1 MNKSDFLALKEL
13 FEQYQACQ
21 QALEK
26 LNGARRTLDSERM
39 TSAGMFSV
47 QIGAFR
53 TQVGMSAEAR
63 TEAFRKLVF
72 DIIDQLTTYYQEQL
86 VALDQQIAER

>member
-26 LNGARRTLDSERM
+26 LNGARRILDSERM
-39 TSAGMFSV
+39 TSASMFGV
-47 QIGAFR
+47 QIGTFR
-53 TQVGMSAEAR
+53 TQVGTSAEAR
-63 TEAFRKLVF
+63 TEAFRQLVF

-86 VALDQQIAER
+86 ASLDQQIAER